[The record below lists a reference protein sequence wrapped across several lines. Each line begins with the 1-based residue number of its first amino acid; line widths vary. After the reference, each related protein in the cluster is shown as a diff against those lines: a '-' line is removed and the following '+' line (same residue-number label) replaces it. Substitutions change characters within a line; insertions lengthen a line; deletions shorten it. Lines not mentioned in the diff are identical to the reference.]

1 MKRIAAPKRT
11 FYFTLLLALAALALL
26 IGGVMFTLP
35 RLGVAEDL
43 STLVIAMAVIGVASI
58 AGGYVA
64 YRLRLARWL
73 GSLRWALLVTLV
85 LTVALIFLNVWVTA
99 HLMFISEND
108 LMVTALLLV
117 FAGGIALIFGFFVF
131 SAVTESI
138 RELARAAEQIAQG
151 KLETRLAVH
160 GNDELADFGTTFNW
174 MAQSLQEVDKQKR
187 ELDQQRR
194 DLIAWASHDLRTPV
208 TSIRAMIEAMVDG
221 VVSDPQTTNRYLHNM
236 DLEIQHLTKLIDNLL
251 ELAQLDAGHIT
262 LNYQMASLRDL
273 ISDTLGS
280 MSIRAQQQNIRLTGE
295 VAAGVDVL
303 YIAPDKVQR
312 ILNNLLD
319 NALRYTPEGGI
330 VALTAQPDGDAVR
343 VQVHNSGAGM
353 VGIDLT
359 QVFTRFYREE
369 RSRAQAKDGHRGA
382 GLGLAITRGFVEA
395 HGGKIWVDSDA
406 EGVTFTF
413 TLPIRQPTRQARRQ
427 SKQPPMRSQP

>member
-1 MKRIAAPKRT
+1 MNRAKTAKTPLYVVPI
-11 FYFTLLLALAALALL
+11 LALGVLALL
-26 IGGVMFTLP
+26 IGGVMIALP
-35 RLGVAEDL
+35 RIGVSEDL
-43 STLVIAMAVIGVASI
+43 STLLIVMAVIGAASI

-73 GSLRWALLVTLV
+73 RSLRWALLVTMV
-85 LTVALIFLNVWVTA
+85 LTVGLIFLNVWVTA
-99 HLMFISEND
+99 QLMFISQVD
-108 LMVTALLLV
+108 LMVTGVLLI
-117 FAGGIALIFGFFVF
+117 FAGSIALIFGFFVS
-131 SAVTESI
+131 SAITEGI

-151 KLETRLAVH
+151 KLETRLDVR
-160 GNDELADFGTTFNW
+160 GNDELAEFGTTFNW

-236 DLEIQHLTKLIDNLL
+236 DLEIQHLTKLIDNLF

-295 VAAGVDVL
+295 VADGVDLL

-330 VALTAQPDGDAVR
+330 VALMARLDGDDVR

-353 VGIDLT
+353 VGIDMT

-395 HGGKIWVDSDA
+395 HGGKIWVNSDA
-406 EGVTFTF
+406 DGVTFTF
-413 TLPIRQPTRQARRQ
+413 TLPTRQPERL
-427 SKQPPMRSQP
+427 QP

>member
-1 MKRIAAPKRT
+1 MSRAKSAKAPL
-11 FYFTLLLALAALALL
+11 YAVPLLALGFLALL
-26 IGGVMFTLP
+26 IGGVMVVLP
-35 RLGVAEDL
+35 RIGVSEDL
-43 STLVIAMAVIGVASI
+43 GTLLIVMAVIGVTSI

-73 GSLRWALLVTLV
+73 GSLRWALLVTMV
-85 LTVALIFLNVWVTA
+85 LTVGLIFLNVWVTA
-99 HLMFISEND
+99 QLMFISQVD
-108 LMVTALLLV
+108 LMVTGVLLI
-117 FAGGIALIFGFFVF
+117 FAGSIALIFGFFVS
-131 SAVTESI
+131 SAITEGI
-138 RELARAAEQIAQG
+138 RELARAAEQIARG
-151 KLETRLAVH
+151 KLETRLDVR
-160 GNDELADFGTTFNW
+160 GNDELAEFGTTFNW
-174 MAQSLQEVDKQKR
+174 MAQSLQDVDQQKR

-221 VVSDPQTTNRYLHNM
+221 VVSDPQTTTRYLHNM
-236 DLEIQHLTKLIDNLL
+236 DLEIQHLTKLIDNLF

-262 LNYQMASLRDL
+262 LNYQMTSLRDL

-295 VAAGVDVL
+295 VADGVDML

-330 VALTAQPDGDAVR
+330 VALMAWLEGNDVR
-343 VQVHNSGAGM
+343 VQVHNSGDGM
-353 VGIDLT
+353 VGIDLA

-395 HGGKIWVDSDA
+395 HGGKIWVSSDA
-406 EGVTFTF
+406 DGVTFTF
-413 TLPIRQPTRQARRQ
+413 TLPKRQPERL
-427 SKQPPMRSQP
+427 QP

>member
-1 MKRIAAPKRT
+1 MRRAKSAKTPLYVIPI
-11 FYFTLLLALAALALL
+11 LSLVVLALL
-26 IGGVMFTLP
+26 IGAVMFTLP
-35 RLGVAEDL
+35 RLGVSEDL
-43 STLVIAMAVIGVASI
+43 GTLLIVMAVIGVASI
-58 AGGYVA
+58 AGGYVS

-73 GSLRWALLVTLV
+73 GSLRWALLVTMI

-99 HLMFISEND
+99 QLMFISQID
-108 LMVTALLLV
+108 LMVTGVLLI
-117 FAGGIALIFGFFVF
+117 FAGAIALIFGFFVA
-131 SAVTESI
+131 SAITDSI

-151 KLETRLAVH
+151 KLETRLTVR
-160 GNDELADFGTTFNW
+160 GNDELAEFGTTFNW
-174 MAQSLQEVDKQKR
+174 MAQSLEDVDKQKR

-221 VVSDPQTTNRYLHNM
+221 VVSDPQTTKRYLHNM
-236 DLEIQHLTKLIDNLL
+236 DLEIQHLTRLIDNLL

-262 LNYQMASLRDL
+262 LNYQMTSLRDL

-280 MSIRAQQQNIRLTGE
+280 MSIRAQQQNIRLTGK
-295 VAAGVDVL
+295 VADGVDVL

-319 NALRYTPEGGI
+319 NALRYTPEGGV
-330 VALTAQPDGDAVR
+330 VALTARLDGDSVR

-353 VGIDLT
+353 VGIDLA

-382 GLGLAITRGFVEA
+382 GLGLAITRGFRR
-395 HGGKIWVDSDA
+395 G
-406 EGVTFTF
+406 
-413 TLPIRQPTRQARRQ
+413 ARRQ
-427 SKQPPMRSQP
+427 DLGG